1 MRYMTNFK
9 AKPLVEINQEC
20 VDINIKKI
28 ASSGISRIIVNAS
41 YKHLSIKKSLNN
53 LKLKNKLPKLI
64 VSYEK
69 NLLETGET
77 KKSSRAV

>member
-20 VDINIKKI
+20 LLDINIKKI

-69 NLLETGET
+69 NLLETGGGL
-77 KKSSRAV
+77 KK